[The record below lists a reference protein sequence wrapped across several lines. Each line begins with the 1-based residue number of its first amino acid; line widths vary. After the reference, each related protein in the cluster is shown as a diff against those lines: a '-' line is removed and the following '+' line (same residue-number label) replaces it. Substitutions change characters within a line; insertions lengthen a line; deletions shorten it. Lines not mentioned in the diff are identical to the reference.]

1 MSLKARLLLLI
12 VLLVTVVVTILS
24 AMHLNTVVENWTN
37 GVMERSE
44 LVAQQVKS
52 LVLAR
57 VQESSATV
65 DPPPATL
72 EESKILWTRIVSED
86 KLLQQLIQ
94 SSMSNSKMIVEI
106 VVASELDEILASSTP
121 AKRGTIMRKL
131 PSFGEWKAKEVT
143 DRIVGLTKGQ
153 QDYEV
158 ALPLGVPQQKL
169 PIFTI
174 QIVVSSVFLRDALL
188 PQVYRI
194 GVVSAVSLLM
204 SILLGIFSAN
214 LAIGPLT
221 SISKELDRI
230 ASGGASA
237 PPDPRDDR
245 DPLGKTRELAIVQ
258 SKLNLL
264 GQQIRGAQE
273 DVTQMRSNIEGLME
287 RMEDAVFV
295 FDRNDK
301 LAMAGAA
308 AERLLEVPRTGM
320 LGKDMMEIFPAS
332 EPLGAVI
339 QQSIRLSRP
348 TQDYLVGLDRNGKP
362 SLRVLLSVDM
372 LADRSGTL
380 ITLRDAESRRQLAT
394 QLDISRRLSAISR
407 LTGGVAHEIKN
418 PLNSIALRLELLRTR
433 VSEINPDADDEINII
448 SGEIRR
454 LDRVVK
460 TFLDFTRPLDLTV
473 ADVDLA
479 AVAREVTALVRPQ
492 ATMHK
497 VNLQFSAEPESIVIR
512 GDRDLLKQAVLNVV
526 MNGIEA
532 MRSGGNLIVR
542 AALAS
547 GACELMIQDEGPG
560 IPAENQSKVF
570 QLYFTTKEKGS
581 GIGLAMTFR
590 AVQLHNG
597 TIEFTSEVG
606 KGTVFRLRFPVSTEA
621 V

>member
-1 MSLKARLLLLI
+1 MSLKTRLLVLI
-12 VLLVTVVVTILS
+12 VLLVTVIVTILS
-24 AMHLNTVVENWTN
+24 AVHLNTVVENWSS

-57 VQESSATV
+57 VMESSAVV

-72 EESKILWTRIVSED
+72 EESKQLWTRIVSGD
-86 KLLQQLIQ
+86 PFLQQLIQ
-94 SSMSNSKMIVEI
+94 NSMSNSKMIVEI
-106 VVASELDEILASSTP
+106 DVASEFDEILVSSTP
-121 AKRGTIMRKL
+121 SRRGTIMRKL
-131 PSFGEWKAKEVT
+131 PSFAEWKSKEVT
-143 DRIVGLTKGQ
+143 DRLIGLTKGQ

-188 PQVYRI
+188 PQVYKI
-194 GVVSAVSLLM
+194 GLISALSLLM

-221 SISKELDRI
+221 SISKEIDRI
-230 ASGGASA
+230 ASGTPGPADS
-237 PPDPRDDR
+237 REER

-287 RMEDAVFV
+287 RMEDAVLV
-295 FDRNDK
+295 FDRSDK
-301 LAMAGAA
+301 LTMAGIA
-308 AERLLEVPRTGM
+308 AERLLETSRAE
-320 LGKDMMEIFPAS
+320 MMGRKLVDIFPSS
-332 EPLGAVI
+332 EPLGAAI
-339 QQSIRLSRP
+339 QQFIRLGRP
-348 TQDYLVGLDRNGKP
+348 AQDYLVSLERNGKQA
-362 SLRVLLSVDM
+362 LRVLLSVDT
-372 LADRSGTL
+372 LADSSGTL

-418 PLNSIALRLELLRTR
+418 PLNSISLRLELLRTR
-433 VSEINPDADDEINII
+433 VSETSPEADEEINVI
-448 SGEIRR
+448 SQEIRR

-460 TFLDFTRPLDLTV
+460 TFLDFTRPVDLAV
-473 ADVDLA
+473 EDVDLA
-479 AVAREVTALVRPQ
+479 ALAREVTALVRPQ
-492 ATMHK
+492 ATMQK
-497 VNLQFSAEPESIVIR
+497 VNLLFSAEPDKINIR
-512 GDRDLLKQAVLNVV
+512 GDRDLLKQAILNVV

-532 MRSGGNLIVR
+532 MRHGGNLTVR
-542 AALAS
+542 TTLGTNS
-547 GACELMIQDEGPG
+547 CELMIQDEGPG
-560 IPAENQSKVF
+560 IPQENQSKVF

-597 TIEFTSEVG
+597 TIDFTSEAG

-621 V
+621 A

>member
-12 VLLVTVVVTILS
+12 VLLVTVIVTILS

-65 DPPPATL
+65 DPPPTTL
-72 EESKILWTRIVSED
+72 EESKQLWTRIVAED

-121 AKRGTIMRKL
+121 SKRGTIMRKL
-131 PSFGEWKAKEVT
+131 PSFAEWKLKEVT

-153 QDYEV
+153 QDYEM

-188 PQVYRI
+188 PQVYKI
-194 GVVSAVSLLM
+194 GLVSAISLLM

-221 SISKELDRI
+221 SISKEIDRI
-230 ASGGASA
+230 ASGTPEAAG
-237 PPDPRDDR
+237 PKEDR

-287 RMEDAVFV
+287 RMEDAVLV

-301 LAMAGAA
+301 LAMAGLA
-308 AERLLEVPRTGM
+308 AERLLEMTRAEM
-320 LGKDMMEIFPAS
+320 IGKQLVEIFPAS
-332 EPLGAVI
+332 EPLGSAI
-339 QQSIRLSRP
+339 QQSIRLGRP
-348 TQDYLVGLDRNGKP
+348 TQDYLVGLDRNGKQP
-362 SLRVLLSVDM
+362 LRVLLSVDT

-433 VSEINPDADDEINII
+433 VSETSPDADDEINII
-448 SGEIRR
+448 SQEIRR

-460 TFLDFTRPLDLTV
+460 TFLDFTRPVDLAV
-473 ADVDLA
+473 EDVDLA
-479 AVAREVTALVRPQ
+479 AMAREVTSLVRPQ
-492 ATMHK
+492 ATMQK
-497 VNLQFSAEPESIVIR
+497 VNLQFSAEPESIIIR
-512 GDRDLLKQAVLNVV
+512 GDRDLLKQAILNVV

-532 MRSGGNLIVR
+532 MRTGGNLTVK
-542 AALAS
+542 ATLSS
-547 GACELMIQDEGPG
+547 GTCDLMIQDEGPG

-590 AVQLHNG
+590 AIQLHNG

-621 V
+621 A

>member
-52 LVLAR
+52 LVLTR

-72 EESKILWTRIVSED
+72 EESKQLWTRIVSED
-86 KLLQQLIQ
+86 RLLQQLIQ

-121 AKRGTIMRKL
+121 SKRGTIMRKL
-131 PSFGEWKAKEVT
+131 PSFEEWKGKEVT
-143 DRIVGLTKGQ
+143 DRIVGLSKGQ

-174 QIVVSSVFLRDALL
+174 QVVVSSVFLRDALL
-188 PQVYRI
+188 PQVYKI
-194 GVVSAVSLLM
+194 GIVSAISLLM

-221 SISKELDRI
+221 SISKEIDRI
-230 ASGGASA
+230 ASGGTAEPAS
-237 PPDPRDDR
+237 PKE

-287 RMEDAVFV
+287 RMEDAVLV

-301 LAMAGAA
+301 LAMAGVA
-308 AERLLEVPRTGM
+308 AERLLEMSRADM
-320 LGKDMMEIFPAS
+320 IGKEMMEIFPTAQ
-332 EPLGAVI
+332 PLGAAI
-339 QQSIRLSRP
+339 QQLIRLGRP
-348 TQDYLVGLDRNGKP
+348 TQDYLVSLERHGKQP
-362 SLRVLLSVDM
+362 LRVLLSVDM

-433 VSEINPDADDEINII
+433 VSEISPEADDEINII
-448 SGEIRR
+448 SQEIRR

-460 TFLDFTRPLDLTV
+460 TFLDFTRPVDLAV
-473 ADVDLA
+473 EDVDLA
-479 AVAREVTALVRPQ
+479 AMAREVTALVRPQ
-492 ATMHK
+492 ATMQK
-497 VNLQFSAEPESIVIR
+497 VNLQFSAEPESIIIR
-512 GDRDLLKQAVLNVV
+512 GDRDLLKQAILNVV

-532 MRSGGNLIVR
+532 MRNGGNLIVR
-542 AALAS
+542 ASRAS
-547 GACELMIQDEGPG
+547 GYCDLMIQDEGPG
-560 IPAENQSKVF
+560 IPAENQSRVF

-606 KGTVFRLRFPVSTEA
+606 KGTVFRLRFPVSSEDA
-621 V
+621 

>member
-57 VQESSATV
+57 VQESSAAV

-72 EESKILWTRIVSED
+72 EESKQLWTRIVSED
-86 KLLQQLIQ
+86 TLLQQLIQ
-94 SSMSNSKMIVEI
+94 SSMKNSKMIVEI
-106 VVASELDEILASSTP
+106 VVASELDEILASSQP

-131 PSFGEWKAKEVT
+131 PSFAEWKAKEVT
-143 DRIVGLTKGQ
+143 DRIMGLSKGQ

-169 PIFTI
+169 PVFTI

-188 PQVYRI
+188 PQVYKI
-194 GVVSAVSLLM
+194 GIVSAISLLM

-221 SISKELDRI
+221 SISKEIDRI
-230 ASGGASA
+230 ASGTAESA
-237 PPDPRDDR
+237 GVKEER

-273 DVTQMRSNIEGLME
+273 DVTQMRSNIEGLMQ
-287 RMEDAVFV
+287 RMEDAVLV
-295 FDRNDK
+295 FDRNDR
-301 LAMAGAA
+301 LTMAGAA
-308 AERLLEVPRTGM
+308 AERLLEMTRAEM
-320 LGKDMMEIFPAS
+320 LGKEMAQIFPAS
-332 EPLGAVI
+332 EPLGAAI
-339 QQSIRLSRP
+339 QQSVRLGRP
-348 TQDYLVGLDRNGKP
+348 TQDYLVGLERKGKQP
-362 SLRVLLSVDM
+362 LRVLLSVDT

-380 ITLRDAESRRQLAT
+380 ITLRDVEPRKQLAT

-418 PLNSIALRLELLRTR
+418 PLNSIALRLELLKTR
-433 VSEINPDADDEINII
+433 VSETSPEADDEINII
-448 SGEIRR
+448 SQEIRR

-460 TFLDFTRPLDLTV
+460 TFLDFTRPVDLAV
-473 ADVDLA
+473 EDVDLA
-479 AVAREVTALVRPQ
+479 ALAREVTALVRPQ
-492 ATMHK
+492 ATIQK
-497 VNLQFSAEPESIVIR
+497 VNLQFSAEPESMVIR
-512 GDRDLLKQAVLNVV
+512 GDRDLLKQAILNVV

-532 MRSGGNLIVR
+532 MRGGGNLIVR
-542 AALAS
+542 ASLA
-547 GACELMIQDEGPG
+547 ADYCDLLIQDEGPG
-560 IPAENQSKVF
+560 IPPENQANVF

-621 V
+621 A

>member
-12 VLLVTVVVTILS
+12 VLLVTVIVTILS

-52 LVLAR
+52 LVLTR

-72 EESKILWTRIVSED
+72 EESKQLWTRIVSED
-86 KLLQQLIQ
+86 RLLQQLIQ

-121 AKRGTIMRKL
+121 SKRGTIMRKL
-131 PSFGEWKAKEVT
+131 PSFAEWKAKEVT
-143 DRIVGLTKGQ
+143 DRIVGLSKGQ

-174 QIVVSSVFLRDALL
+174 QVVVSSVFLRDALL
-188 PQVYRI
+188 PQVKKI
-194 GVVSAVSLLM
+194 GIVSAISLLM
-204 SILLGIFSAN
+204 SILLGIFSAD

-221 SISKELDRI
+221 SISKEIDRI
-230 ASGGASA
+230 ASGGTAEA
-237 PPDPRDDR
+237 AGAKEDR

-287 RMEDAVFV
+287 RMEDAVLV
-295 FDRNDK
+295 FDRKDK
-301 LAMAGAA
+301 LTMAGIA
-308 AERLLEVPRTGM
+308 AERLLEVSRSEM
-320 LGKDMMEIFPAS
+320 IGKEMMEIFPTS
-332 EPLGAVI
+332 QPLGAAI
-339 QQSIRLSRP
+339 QQSIRLRKP
-348 TQDYLVGLDRNGKP
+348 TQDYLVGLERNGKQP
-362 SLRVLLSVDM
+362 LRVLLSVDT

-448 SGEIRR
+448 SQEIRR

-460 TFLDFTRPLDLTV
+460 TFLDFTRPVDLAV
-473 ADVDLA
+473 EDVDLA
-479 AVAREVTALVRPQ
+479 AMAREVTALVRPQ
-492 ATMHK
+492 ATMQK
-497 VNLQFSAEPESIVIR
+497 VNLQFSAEPESINIR
-512 GDRDLLKQAVLNVV
+512 GDRDLLKQAILNVV

-532 MRSGGNLIVR
+532 MRSGGNLLVR
-542 AALAS
+542 ASLAS
-547 GACELMIQDEGPG
+547 GSCDLVIQDEGPG
-560 IPAENQSKVF
+560 IPAENQSRVF

-606 KGTVFRLRFPVSTEA
+606 KGTVFRLRFPVSSEGA
-621 V
+621 

>member
-12 VLLVTVVVTILS
+12 VLLVTVIVTILS

-65 DPPPATL
+65 DPPPTTL
-72 EESKILWTRIVSED
+72 EESKQLWTRIVAED

-121 AKRGTIMRKL
+121 SKRGTIMRKL
-131 PSFGEWKAKEVT
+131 PSFAEWKAKEVT
-143 DRIVGLTKGQ
+143 DRIVGLSKGQ

-158 ALPLGVPQQKL
+158 SLPLGVPQQKL

-188 PQVYRI
+188 PQVYKI
-194 GVVSAVSLLM
+194 GLVSAVSLLM

-221 SISKELDRI
+221 SISKEIDRI
-230 ASGGASA
+230 ASGTPEAAGQKE
-237 PPDPRDDR
+237 DR
-245 DPLGKTRELAIVQ
+245 EALGKTRELAIVQ

-287 RMEDAVFV
+287 RMEDAVLV

-301 LAMAGAA
+301 LAMAGLA
-308 AERLLEVPRTGM
+308 AERLLEMTRAEM
-320 LGKDMMEIFPAS
+320 IGKQLVEIFPS
-332 EPLGAVI
+332 TEPLGAAI
-339 QQSIRLSRP
+339 QQSIRLGRP
-348 TQDYLVGLDRNGKP
+348 TQDYLVGLDRNGKQP
-362 SLRVLLSVDM
+362 LRVLLSVDT

-433 VSEINPDADDEINII
+433 VSETSPDADEEINII
-448 SGEIRR
+448 SQEIRR

-460 TFLDFTRPLDLTV
+460 TFLDFTRPVDLAV
-473 ADVDLA
+473 EDVDLA
-479 AVAREVTALVRPQ
+479 AMAREVTSLVRPQ
-492 ATMHK
+492 ATMQK
-497 VNLQFSAEPESIVIR
+497 VNLQFSAEPESIIIR
-512 GDRDLLKQAVLNVV
+512 GDRDLLKQAILNVV

-532 MRSGGNLIVR
+532 MRSGGNLTVK
-542 AALAS
+542 ATLAS
-547 GACELMIQDEGPG
+547 GTCDLMIQDEGPG

-590 AVQLHNG
+590 AIQLHNG

-606 KGTVFRLRFPVSTEA
+606 KGTVFRLRFPVSAEA
-621 V
+621 A